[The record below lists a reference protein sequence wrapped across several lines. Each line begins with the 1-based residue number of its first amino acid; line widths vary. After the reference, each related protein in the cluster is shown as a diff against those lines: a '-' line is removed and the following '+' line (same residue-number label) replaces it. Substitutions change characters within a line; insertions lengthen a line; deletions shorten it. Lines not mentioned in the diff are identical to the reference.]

1 MITVTTEIGGN
12 GPFRR
17 GPRRK
22 LTKQVRDDRNLGT
35 PGKFVYVRFIDGNGR
50 TQRDRR
56 NGAKL
61 WLVAR

>member
-12 GPFRR
+12 GFD

-22 LTKQVRDDRNLGT
+22 LTEQVRDDRNLGT
-35 PGKFVYVRFIDGNGR
+35 PGEFVYVRFIDGNGR